1 MSFENSFVWNLNQQ
15 RSCMRFRYVALFFES
30 VGVGVSSKNLGK
42 KLKKETILLYFHSF
56 HFKFNMLSKKC
67 ACVCSGLGE
76 ERPSQLL
83 DNSLFYMKIND
94 KCLLRE
100 KVGKAAPPPSFPMLR
115 ACACWS
121 QVNSINSYR
130 SHDYLKHHFDWLLH
144 ASVKENLASWIS
156 ADACGHKQL

>member
-1 MSFENSFVWNLNQQ
+1 MTIISSLRVFWKQFCLKSKSTTVLYALQV
-15 RSCMRFRYVALFFES
+15 RSIVFES

-76 ERPSQLL
+76 ERPGQLL

-100 KVGKAAPPPSFPMLR
+100 KVGKAAPPLPFRCYVPALADRRSTRLIVIVLMTIWSTISIGSFMLP
-115 ACACWS
+115 
-121 QVNSINSYR
+121 
-130 SHDYLKHHFDWLLH
+130 
-144 ASVKENLASWIS
+144 
-156 ADACGHKQL
+156 